1 MISHLLAVDVSGT
14 LTTKRFRVMTDQLSR
29 DNESNPDLAA
39 KERPDEEEKTPI
51 PDESTLMGR
60 NGVEDE
66 VLAELARAEGIMSDP
81 SAPDDPD
88 ARGAQV

>member
-1 MISHLLAVDVSGT
+1 
-14 LTTKRFRVMTDQLSR
+14 MTDQSSR
-29 DNESNPDLAA
+29 DNESNRDLAA
-39 KERPDEEEKTPI
+39 DEQPVEQEDRRI

-60 NGVEDE
+60 NGVEEE
-66 VLAELARAEGIMSDP
+66 VLAELARAEGMMSDP

>member
-1 MISHLLAVDVSGT
+1 
-14 LTTKRFRVMTDQLSR
+14 MTDQLSR
-29 DNESNPDLAA
+29 DDESNPDIAA
-39 KERPDEEEKTPI
+39 TEQPAGEDERRI
-51 PDESTLMGR
+51 PDESSLMGR
-60 NGVEDE
+60 NGVEEE